1 MEAFEKW
8 RNGQKIEYLSGR
20 SHKADARVWRAALEW
35 LLTQSL
41 CGYSSDIVRKE
52 LDGK

>member
-1 MEAFEKW
+1 MKAFKKWKEENYLYVSEECSDAMESA
-8 RNGQKIEYLSGR
+8 
-20 SHKADARVWRAALEW
+20 WRAFGEW

-52 LDGK
+52 LDQ